1 MSAANEAS
9 CILCGSNSGKT
20 LFRATDRLYRTTEK
34 TFDLVECSDCGL
46 IRLSPRPTPAEA
58 ATYYPGNYW
67 FDPAESTAGR
77 LEELYRRWVLRDHVR
92 FVARALQDVEAGVIL
107 DIGCG
112 GGLFPGMLRERGYR
126 AVGLDVSVQAAAL
139 AWKRHGVPA
148 VAGELGRCPIAPETC
163 AAVTMFH
170 VLEHLDHPECYL
182 REAHRLLR
190 PGGRLIVQVP
200 NAASWQFAL
209 LGAAWNGVDTPRHI
223 HLFRATDLEKLL
235 VKCGFVPLRKKYFS
249 WRDNPAG
256 LATSLAPSLDP
267 MARRVLREGKER
279 PEAAGAR
286 LAKDMLYFALVMA
299 SLPFAAAEA
308 MVQAGSTI
316 MIEAQKA
323 A

>member
-1 MSAANEAS
+1 MNEG
-9 CILCGSNSGKT
+9 CRLCGSSAGKT
-20 LFRATDRLYRTTEK
+20 LFRATDRLYHTTDR
-34 TFDLVECSDCGL
+34 TFDLVECGGCGL
-46 IRLSPRPTPAEA
+46 IRLSPRPTASEA

-92 FVARALQDVEAGVIL
+92 FVTRALQDVEEGGVIL

-126 AVGLDVSVQAAAL
+126 AMGLDLSQDAAAL

-148 VAGELGRCPIAPETC
+148 VAGELSRSPIAPNTC

-182 REAHRLLR
+182 RQAHDLLR

-209 LGAAWNGVDTPRHI
+209 LGAAWNGVDTPRHY
-223 HLFRATDLEKLL
+223 HLFRDSDLEKLL
-235 VKCGFVPLRKKYFS
+235 VKCGFKSLRKKYFS
-249 WRDNPAG
+249 LRDNPAG
-256 LATSLAPSLDP
+256 LATSIAPSLDP
-267 MARRVLREGKER
+267 MARRVRG
-279 PEAAGAR
+279 EAEAPGAR
-286 LAKDMLYFALVMA
+286 LVKDLLYFALVMA

-308 MVQAGSTI
+308 MARAGSTI

>member
-1 MSAANEAS
+1 MSPANEAS
-9 CILCGSNSGKT
+9 CILCGSSGGKT
-20 LFRATDRLYRTTEK
+20 LFRATDRLYRTTDK
-34 TFDLVECSDCGL
+34 SFDLVECAGCGL
-46 IRLSPRPTPAEA
+46 IRLSPRPTLAEA
-58 ATYYPGNYW
+58 AAYYPGNYW
-67 FDPAESTAGR
+67 FDPAQSTAGR

-92 FVARALQDVEAGVIL
+92 FVMRALQDLEAGGLIL

-112 GGLFPGMLRERGYR
+112 GGLFPGMLREHGHR
-126 AVGLDVSVQAAAL
+126 AMGLDLSPQATAL
-139 AWKRHGVPA
+139 AWKVHGVPA
-148 VAGELGRCPIAPETC
+148 VAGELSRSPIAPNTC

-170 VLEHLDHPECYL
+170 VLEHLNHPECYL
-182 REAHRLLR
+182 REAHRLLQ

-223 HLFRATDLEKLL
+223 HLFRDSDLEKLL
-235 VKCGFVPLRKKYFS
+235 MKCGYTPLRRKYFS

-267 MARRVLREGKER
+267 MARRVRGAGES
-279 PEAAGAR
+279 PGAR
-286 LAKDMLYFALVMA
+286 LAKDLLYFTLVVA
-299 SLPFAAAEA
+299 SVPIAAADA

>member
-1 MSAANEAS
+1 MNED
-9 CILCGSNSGKT
+9 CRLCGSSAGKT
-20 LFRATDRLYRTTEK
+20 LFRATDRLYHTTAK
-34 TFDLVECSDCGL
+34 TFDLVECGGCGL
-46 IRLSPRPTPAEA
+46 IRLSPRPTAAEA

-67 FDPAESTAGR
+67 FDPAETAAGR
-77 LEELYRRWVLRDHVR
+77 LEELYRRWVLRDHVS
-92 FVARALQDVEAGVIL
+92 FVTHALQDVEEGGVIL

-126 AVGLDVSVQAAAL
+126 AIGLDLSPDAAAL

-148 VAGELGRCPIAPETC
+148 VAGELSRSPIAANTC

-182 REAHRLLR
+182 RQAHDLLR

-209 LGAAWNGVDTPRHI
+209 LGAAWNGVDTPRHY
-223 HLFRATDLEKLL
+223 HLFRDSDLEKLL
-235 VKCGFVPLRKKYFS
+235 VKSGFTPVRKKYFS
-249 WRDNPAG
+249 LRDNPAG
-256 LATSLAPSLDP
+256 LATSIAPSLDP
-267 MARRVLREGKER
+267 MARRVRG
-279 PEAAGAR
+279 EAEASGAR
-286 LAKDMLYFALVMA
+286 LVKDLLYFALVMA

-308 MVQAGSTI
+308 MARAGSTI

-323 A
+323 T

>member
-1 MSAANEAS
+1 MSE
-9 CILCGSNSGKT
+9 CILCGSTGGKV
-20 LFRATDRLYRTTEK
+20 LFRATDRLYRTTQK
-34 TFDLVECSDCGL
+34 TFELVECRGCGL

-58 ATYYPGNYW
+58 AAYYPGNYW
-67 FDPAESTAGR
+67 FDPAPSTAGR
-77 LEELYRRWVLRDHVR
+77 LEELYRRWVLSDHVR
-92 FVARALQDVEAGVIL
+92 FVTRAVNEAEAGAVL

-126 AVGLDVSVQAAAL
+126 ALGLDLSPQAAAL

-148 VAGELGRCPIAPETC
+148 VAGEISRSPIAPNSC
-163 AAVTMFH
+163 AVVTMFH

-182 REAHRLLR
+182 REAHRILR

-223 HLFRATDLEKLL
+223 HLFRDSDLEKLL
-235 VKCGFVPLRKKYFS
+235 VKCGYVPVRKKYFS
-249 WRDNPAG
+249 LRDNPAG

-267 MARRVLREGKER
+267 MARRVRGEAEGH
-279 PEAAGAR
+279 GAR
-286 LAKDMLYFALVMA
+286 LLKNLLYFALVLA
-299 SLPFAAAEA
+299 SVPFAAAEA
-308 MVQAGSTI
+308 MARAGSTI
-316 MIEAQKA
+316 MIEARKA

>member
-1 MSAANEAS
+1 
-9 CILCGSNSGKT
+9 
-20 LFRATDRLYRTTEK
+20 
-34 TFDLVECSDCGL
+34 
-46 IRLSPRPTPAEA
+46 
-58 ATYYPGNYW
+58 
-67 FDPAESTAGR
+67 
-77 LEELYRRWVLRDHVR
+77 
-92 FVARALQDVEAGVIL
+92 VEAGVIL

-126 AVGLDVSVQAAAL
+126 AVGLDVSARAAAL

-148 VAGELGRCPIAPETC
+148 VAGELSRSPIAPDTC

-170 VLEHLDHPECYL
+170 VLEHLDHPECCL
-182 REAHRLLR
+182 GEAHRLLR

-200 NAASWQFAL
+200 NAASWQFAF

-223 HLFRATDLEKLL
+223 HLFRDSDLEKLL

-267 MARRVLREGKER
+267 MARRVRGGV
-279 PEAAGAR
+279 EAAGAR

-299 SLPFAAAEA
+299 SVPFAAAEA